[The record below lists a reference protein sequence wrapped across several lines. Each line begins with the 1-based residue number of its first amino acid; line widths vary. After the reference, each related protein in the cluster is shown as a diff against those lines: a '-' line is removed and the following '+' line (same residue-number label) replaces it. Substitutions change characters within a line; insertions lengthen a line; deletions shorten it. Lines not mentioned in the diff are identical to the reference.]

1 MTTKSTR
8 SKSHRRDRRRAKA
21 SDWNRPGKTSMGGR
35 VGHGP
40 GPAPQVTVNSD
51 VKVVAETEPE
61 EIREPQLKVPLM
73 KLDKDKALG
82 DPIVVNKKI
91 KQKQREKQRQ
101 KVRPKTMPE
110 PTLTASLGDLVRLPR

>member
-21 SDWNRPGKTSMGGR
+21 SDWNRPGKTGMGGR

-51 VKVVAETEPE
+51 VEVVAETVPEDIKEP
-61 EIREPQLKVPLM
+61 RLKVPLM

-82 DPIVVNKKI
+82 DPVVVNKKI
-91 KQKQREKQRQ
+91 KRKKQREKQ

-110 PTLTASLGDLVRLPR
+110 PTLTASLGDYLSKVT